1 LAALSRGMMTIFFI
15 AFALLAAGL
24 ITELIAANHAP
35 FGFQDEAGF
44 HFVNDESGK
53 PPALENPS

>member
-1 LAALSRGMMTIFFI
+1 MMTIFFI
-15 AFALLAAGL
+15 ALALTASGF

-44 HFVNDESGK
+44 HFVNDESGN
-53 PPALENPS
+53 PVGLENPS

>member
-1 LAALSRGMMTIFFI
+1 MTVFFI
-15 AFALLAAGL
+15 ALALTAAGL

-44 HFVNDESGK
+44 HFGNKEAANQVG
-53 PPALENPS
+53 LENPS